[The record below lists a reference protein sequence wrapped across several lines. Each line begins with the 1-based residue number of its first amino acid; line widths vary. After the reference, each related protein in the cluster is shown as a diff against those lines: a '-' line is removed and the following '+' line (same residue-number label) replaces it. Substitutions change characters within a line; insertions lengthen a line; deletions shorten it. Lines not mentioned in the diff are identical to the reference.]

1 MQQRFSLGSNQYR
14 SLRGWS
20 AAPIFFA
27 VRRPMPDELDVARAN
42 LREFATDCPAWWNRS
57 IHGVDTDVLGIG
69 LVDAEDRVSHCSPD
83 VSRVTA
89 CAAPLPARNGLV
101 SLTLKC
107 RSTNATAPGFCS
119 MDAPPEIQSQ
129 TIPSGYQGTLKTV
142 EHIRDLIKQGAKDF
156 HVRQT
161 AIDILL
167 QRAVKPKDYLG
178 EIKAL
183 FEWVQQHVRYTKDT
197 FRIEVLHSAKRMLKL
212 RAGDCDDMAIL
223 LGAMLEAI
231 GHPVRLVI
239 TGADPLRQD
248 LFSHIYLE
256 VFHKGRWIPLDA
268 TMPYPMGWAP
278 RTLVKKIIAIE
289 RRPNMMSEDM
299 ELQGIGASEAGLA
312 ERTDPGGAQRGH
324 TAQRRAGKV
333 PVGPAAAAAIAA
345 PKPMAQGGIA
355 AYLDPWAVRSTSSA
369 HGASDR
375 TQACGVG
382 DSCHR
387 SQRARRLI
395 A

>member
-1 MQQRFSLGSNQYR
+1 
-14 SLRGWS
+14 
-20 AAPIFFA
+20 
-27 VRRPMPDELDVARAN
+27 
-42 LREFATDCPAWWNRS
+42 
-57 IHGVDTDVLGIG
+57 VL
-69 LVDAEDRVSHCSPD
+69 
-83 VSRVTA
+83 
-89 CAAPLPARNGLV
+89 RNGLV

-107 RSTNATAPGFCS
+107 KSTNATAPGFSS
-119 MDAPPEIQSQ
+119 MDAPPQIQSQ

-156 HVRQT
+156 DVRQT

-167 QRAVKPKDYLG
+167 QRAVRPKDYLG

-183 FEWVQQHVRYTKDT
+183 FEWVQRNVRYTKDT

-239 TGADPLRQD
+239 TGADPLRED

-278 RTLVKKIIAIE
+278 RTLVRKIFAIE
-289 RRPNMMSEDM
+289 RRPNMLSDDTQ
-299 ELQGIGASEAGLA
+299 LQGIGAPVPDWLKGLI
-312 ERTDPGGAQRGH
+312 R
-324 TAQRRAGKV
+324 
-333 PVGPAAAAAIAA
+333 
-345 PKPMAQGGIA
+345 
-355 AYLDPWAVRSTSSA
+355 AVRSEAMKPKDARVKSLWDLLRQRQLLRRSPWLKAVLQRMWTQGLSA
-369 HGASDR
+369 RPHPR
-375 TQACGVG
+375 T
-382 DSCHR
+382 
-387 SQRARRLI
+387 ARRIVHRLRRWGVLPPMAARAAAHRPTTTRPLAPAAVQAMRPVALKPVASVRPAAI
-395 A
+395 QPVRPVQMQPAAMSAVRK